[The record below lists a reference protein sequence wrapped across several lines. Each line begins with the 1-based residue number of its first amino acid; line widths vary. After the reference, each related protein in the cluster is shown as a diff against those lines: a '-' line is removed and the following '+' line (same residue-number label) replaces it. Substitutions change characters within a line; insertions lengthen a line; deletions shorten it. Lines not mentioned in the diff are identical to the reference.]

1 MGLRSFF
8 KPFFGPKTPFAS
20 KNAPF
25 AKSKIAAV
33 RQHVCSGRR
42 NGNKEVN
49 PSNGVTCVTGRCTM
63 VMCTQFLGART
74 KQGG

>member
-8 KPFFGPKTPFAS
+8 KPFFHRETLFAL

-33 RQHVCSGRR
+33 RQHVCSAQR
-42 NGNKEVN
+42 NGNKMLD
-49 PSNGVTCVTGRCTM
+49 PSKRCHVCDWSVYN
-63 VMCTQFLGART
+63 VMCTQL
-74 KQGG
+74 